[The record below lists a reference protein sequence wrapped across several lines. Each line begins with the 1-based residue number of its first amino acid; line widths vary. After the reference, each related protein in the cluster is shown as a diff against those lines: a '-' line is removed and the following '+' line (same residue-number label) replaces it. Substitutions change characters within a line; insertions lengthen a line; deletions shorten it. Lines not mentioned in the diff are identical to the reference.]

1 MALSGGGHRA
11 TLFSLG
17 ALLYLVDAGC
27 SKLVDSVVSVSGGSI
42 TNAAVAHGC
51 DFPSVDVEE
60 FDHVAARI
68 ASTVVH
74 RGVLFSAASTYAS
87 LVVCGLLTSYLVV
100 ESLLDWPFNLPWW
113 AVLSGLA
120 VVATSLSLRGHLLSR
135 LLERA
140 YFASQRPMLGD
151 LNRQVTHVFA
161 ATDLN
166 SGAPIYFSTAAG
178 GTIDSPV
185 LKTAPCPS
193 LAMADV
199 VRASAAFPGGF
210 PPKRLSLARSGLVWM
225 SRTEGVDDFERRF
238 GWIGRTRRRVNSADP
253 DPDPDIPRSLRSPR
267 ALFLSDG
274 GVWNNLG
281 TDWTP
286 PVGKDDVPGSGVR
299 LVVDASAPVASRR
312 MGGLNVPGLAEGLA
326 IFRTM
331 SVLYSNTVEPRV
343 KALDGEAAQA
353 MRERALG
360 TGRWSLPAVIRVVDG
375 REQLMRRYSRIC
387 RQAGVDRERD
397 LFRGPN
403 GEVAD
408 LWGWLYKT
416 HHKIHGKARPGL
428 RLWNSTVGTTLG
440 RVERDT
446 AISLLMHGYV
456 GAMTV
461 LHAYATLPF
470 APRGRLDIERFSR
483 LVDGNPGATPAFSL
497 AEADRL

>member
-1 MALSGGGHRA
+1 VALSGGGHRA

-27 SKLVDSVVSVSGGSI
+27 SKHVDSVVSVSGGSI

-51 DFPSVDVEE
+51 DFSTVDVEE
-60 FDHVAARI
+60 FDRVAARI
-68 ASTVVH
+68 ASTIVH
-74 RGVLFSAASTYAS
+74 RGVLFSAASTYAF
-87 LVVCGLLTSYLVV
+87 LVVCGLLASYLVV
-100 ESLLDWPFNLPWW
+100 ESVFDWPVDLPWW
-113 AVLSGLA
+113 AALSGLA
-120 VVATSLSLRGHLLSR
+120 VVASALSLRGHLLAR
-135 LLERA
+135 LLEREYLA
-140 YFASQRPMLGD
+140 AQRPKLGD
-151 LNRQVTHVFA
+151 LDRQVAHVFA

-178 GTIDSPV
+178 GIIDSPV

-193 LAMADV
+193 LAVADV

-210 PPKRLSLARSGLVWM
+210 PPKRLSLARSGLVWT
-225 SRTEGVDDFERRF
+225 SRTEGLDDFERRF
-238 GWIGRTRRRVNSADP
+238 GWIGRTRRGTKAADGET
-253 DPDPDIPRSLRSPR
+253 DVPRSLRPPR

-286 PVGKDDVPGSGVR
+286 PLGKDHVPGPRVR

-360 TGRWSLPAVIRVVDG
+360 RGHWSLPAVIRVVDG

-387 RQAGVDRERD
+387 RHAGVDRERD

-416 HHKIHGKARPGL
+416 HHTIHGKTRPGL

-440 RVERDT
+440 RVERNT

-461 LHAYATLPF
+461 LHAYAALPF
-470 APRGRLDIERFSR
+470 APRGRLDIDRFSR
-483 LVDGNPGATPAFSL
+483 LVDGKPSTTPAFSL
-497 AEADRL
+497 KDADRL

>member
-27 SKLVDSVVSVSGGSI
+27 NTLVDSVVSVSGGSI

-51 DFPSVDVEE
+51 DFPTVDVEE
-60 FDHVAARI
+60 FDQVAARI
-68 ASTVVH
+68 ASTTVR
-74 RGVLFSAASTYAS
+74 RGVLFSAASTYAF
-87 LVVCGLLTSYLVV
+87 LLVCGLLTCYLVV
-100 ESLLDWPFNLPWW
+100 ESLFDWPFDLPWW
-113 AVLSGLA
+113 AVLVGLA
-120 VVATSLSLRGHLLSR
+120 VVATALSLRGHLLSR
-135 LLERA
+135 LLERE
-140 YFASQRPMLGD
+140 YFDAQRPVLGD
-151 LNRQVTHVFA
+151 LDHQLAHVFA

-178 GTIDSPV
+178 GTIESPV

-193 LAMADV
+193 LAVADV

-210 PPKRLSLARSGLVWM
+210 PPKRLSLARSGLVWT
-225 SRTEGVDDFERRF
+225 SRTEGLDDFERRF
-238 GWIGRTRRRVNSADP
+238 GWMGRTRHRKQAAGGDAEV
-253 DPDPDIPRSLRSPR
+253 PRSLRPPR

-286 PVGKDDVPGSGVR
+286 PLGNDDVPGSLVR

-353 MRERALG
+353 MRERAAG
-360 TGRWSLPAVIRVVDG
+360 TGRWTLPAVIRVVDG

-387 RQAGVDRERD
+387 RQAGVEREPE

-416 HHKIHGKARPGL
+416 HHTIHGKARPGL

-456 GAMTV
+456 GTMTV
-461 LHAYATLPF
+461 LHAYAALPF
-470 APRGRLDIERFSR
+470 APGGRLDINRFSR
-483 LVDGNPGATPAFSL
+483 LVDAHPGTTPAFSPID
-497 AEADRL
+497 ADRL